1 MEWVEI
7 TADTIDAARDLALD
21 RLGVMASEIEVE
33 VVTAPTSS
41 MFGLRKTPAR
51 IRARIRPT
59 APAPKVERND
69 RRARQAAKRAEGGER
84 AGQPERKSKTKAKPK
99 SDNKTENETDRPK
112 ARRDAQGT
120 AAREVAATRLAASG
134 QGAERATKTSRTTSE
149 PTAGTSAAEAPSA
162 PTRRRT
168 RKVTNQGDP
177 TVAVTTDPSFVQNAD
192 NASTAE
198 PGAGADSSVQ
208 RRTRKLSHDLPKK
221 ETHTMNE
228 ETPIE
233 EQGAMVVEFL
243 DGLVQAFGLNGS
255 AAVVSTDDDVIDV
268 AISGTGLGVLIGPGG
283 HTMSSLGEV
292 AKTAL
297 QRQMGGNSRNRVRV
311 DVAGYRAVRR
321 DALIAFTNEV
331 AEKVR
336 ATGAPHAF
344 EPMNPAD
351 RKIVHDTATD
361 LDGVG
366 STSDG
371 EEPRRRV
378 VLIPA

>member
-7 TADTIDAARDLALD
+7 TADTVDAARDLALD
-21 RLGVMASEIEVE
+21 RLGVVASEIEVE
-33 VVTAPTSS
+33 VVTTPTSS

-59 APAPKVERND
+59 APAPKIERND
-69 RRARQAAKRAEGGER
+69 RRARQAAKRAEAGER
-84 AGQPERKSKTKAKPK
+84 TGRTERKPKAEATSKNPNKA
-99 SDNKTENETDRPK
+99 DRPRG
-112 ARRDAQGT
+112 RRD
-120 AAREVAATRLAASG
+120 G
-134 QGAERATKTSRTTSE
+134 QGAAVKETAATGPVASRQGSERGTKSSRTTSQ
-149 PTAGTSAAEAPSA
+149 PAVATPAAEAPST

-168 RKVTNQGDP
+168 RKVTNQGHP
-177 TVAVTTDPSFVQNAD
+177 TVGVATDTSFVQNAD
-192 NASTAE
+192 IALDTDTGAQVDAS
-198 PGAGADSSVQ
+198 GQ
-208 RRTRKLSHDLPKK
+208 RRIRKLSHDLPKK

-297 QRQMGGNSRNRVRV
+297 QRQMGGNSRSRVRV

-336 ATGAPHAF
+336 STGAPHAF

-351 RKIVHDTATD
+351 RKIVHDTATE